1 MGKAIEM
8 SVRLD
13 RVLLD
18 QIAGRWQLLILDALC
33 DHGRKAR
40 FNVLK
45 RAIPG
50 ISQKTLTQ
58 CLRQL
63 ERSGLVARRVLTDSP
78 LGVEYSLTPLGDT
91 LEAPVRALNDWT
103 RQYSAA
109 VRIAQEAYDADRSRK
124 DGRSANKTC
133 TEKINDTV
141 SKKPFQ
147 KPSHGVPGA
156 TDLDTNP
163 VGVRSVR
170 TSNFYTSLT
179 HRGCQWIDLRVRSA
193 AVVSRCTKLGDW
205 RSLASRRLLHFNRIL
220 RVPARG
226 LPFKCKK

>member
-1 MGKAIEM
+1 MGKTIQM
-8 SVRLD
+8 SLRLD

-78 LGVEYSLTPLGDT
+78 LGVEYSFTPLGDT
-91 LEAPVRALNDWT
+91 LEAPVRALYNWT
-103 RQYSAA
+103 RKYSAA
-109 VRIAQEAYDADRSRK
+109 VTAAQEAYDADRSRK
-124 DGRSANKTC
+124 DGRSADKTLSGE
-133 TEKINDTV
+133 TNDTV
-141 SKKPFQ
+141 SQ
-147 KPSHGVPGA
+147 KPSQKLSP
-156 TDLDTNP
+156 
-163 VGVRSVR
+163 RSTR
-170 TSNFYTSLT
+170 
-179 HRGCQWIDLRVRSA
+179 RSP
-193 AVVSRCTKLGDW
+193 S
-205 RSLASRRLLHFNRIL
+205 
-220 RVPARG
+220 
-226 LPFKCKK
+226 